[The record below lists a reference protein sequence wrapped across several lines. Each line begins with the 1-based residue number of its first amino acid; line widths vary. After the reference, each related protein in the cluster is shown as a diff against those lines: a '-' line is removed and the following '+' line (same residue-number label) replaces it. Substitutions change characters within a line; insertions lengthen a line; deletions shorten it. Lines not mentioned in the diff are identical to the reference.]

1 MHRSAFNHRRGR
13 LYSLLRAA
21 AFRGR
26 LLLIPNSMRDI
37 PRFLQYFRRRPG
49 AYAAGFGTMLAST
62 ALFLAMPGIVR
73 RAIEELQTGVTAGRL
88 FRLSSAIVL
97 LAVGDAC
104 ALFLTRR
111 VLIGASRDIEYEMR
125 QDLFAHFLRLP
136 PVWYRRN
143 RVGDLMSRA
152 VNDLAAVRM
161 MLGPG
166 IMQAGNTILV
176 GVASLV
182 LMFRV
187 SPALTG
193 VALAVFPAIAIATK
207 VMGQATHRRF
217 TAIQEFFSEISAE
230 AQENF
235 SGQRLVRAF
244 AREASEEARF
254 DANNREFMRR
264 NLGLAR
270 LNALF
275 FPLLQFLVGVGFALT
290 LWAAGRFILSGK
302 LTVARYVEFNLYMVE
317 LIWPAIALGWVV
329 NLWQR
334 GSASWNRM
342 MDVWDAVPLPEE
354 SAEGPLLSGDVE
366 FRHLTWAYGERPVLK
381 DVSFVVPRGGT
392 VAIVGRTGSGKSTL
406 LQLLLRVDDPPPG
419 TVLVGGRDLAREP
432 LPLVRRSVV
441 AVPQETFLFS
451 DTLAAN
457 VAFARP
463 DASRAEIEA
472 AVAAAGLAPDVARFP
487 KGLDTI
493 VGERGIT
500 LSGGQ
505 KQRTALARALLSDAP
520 VLVLDDAFSSVDTE
534 TEARILSGLK
544 QAASGRTVFLVSHR
558 LSTLRNADFLV
569 VLDHGSVAETGTH
582 EELLAKGGVYAAI
595 AERQRLAEEAEAA

>member
-1 MHRSAFNHRRGR
+1 MKD
-13 LYSLLRAA
+13 L
-21 AFRGR
+21 
-26 LLLIPNSMRDI
+26 
-37 PRFLQYFRRRPG
+37 PRFLAYFRRRPRV
-49 AYAAGFGTMLAST
+49 YAAGFGTMLAST
-62 ALFLAMPGIVR
+62 GLFLAMPGLVR
-73 RAIEELQTGVTAGRL
+73 RAIEELGTGVTTERL
-88 FRLSSAIVL
+88 FRLSAYIVL
-97 LAVGDAC
+97 LAVGDAI

-111 VLIGASRDIEYEMR
+111 LLIGASRDIEYEMR
-125 QDLFAHFLRLP
+125 QDLFAHLLRLP
-136 PVWYRRN
+136 PAWYRRN

-152 VNDLAAVRM
+152 VNDLSAVRM
-161 MLGPG
+161 LLGPG
-166 IMQAGNTILV
+166 IMQAGNTLLV
-176 GVASLV
+176 GSVSLV

-193 VALAVFPAIAIATK
+193 VALAVFPVIAIATK

-217 TAIQEFFSEISAE
+217 TKIQEFFSEISAE

-235 SGQRLVRAF
+235 TGQRLVRAF

-254 DANNREFMRR
+254 DAKNREFMRR

-275 FPLLQFLVGVGFALT
+275 FPLLQFLVGLGFALT
-290 LWAAGRFILSGK
+290 LWAGGRFILAGK
-302 LTVARYVEFNLYMVE
+302 LSVARYVEFNLYMME

-334 GSASWNRM
+334 GAASWNRM
-342 MDVWDAVPLPEE
+342 MDVWEAVPLP
-354 SAEGPLLSGDVE
+354 AENEGGALLSGDVE
-366 FRHLTWAYGERPVLK
+366 FRHLTWGYAERPVLE
-381 DVSFVVPRGGT
+381 DVSFNVPQGAT

-406 LQLLLRVDDPPPG
+406 LNLLLRVDDPPAG
-419 TVLVGGRDLAREP
+419 TVLVGGRDLSQEP
-432 LPLVRRSVV
+432 LPLVRRSLAV
-441 AVPQETFLFS
+441 VPQETFLFS

-463 DASRAEIEA
+463 EASRAEVEA

-520 VLVLDDAFSSVDTE
+520 ILVLDDAFSSVDTE
-534 TEARILSGLK
+534 TEARILKGLR
-544 QAASGRTVFLVSHR
+544 AAAGGRTVFLVSHR

-569 VLDHGSVAETGTH
+569 VLDHGRVAETGTH
-582 EELLAKGGVYAAI
+582 EELLEKGGVYAAI
-595 AERQRLAEEAEAA
+595 AERQRLAEEMEAA